1 MKAHLTSFGLP
12 QADGCESHD
21 AFAVKAWDE
30 TVIAVLADGAGPSK
44 AAREAAQ
51 RAVRSLVS
59 NYESRPRT

>member
-30 TVIAVLADGAGPSK
+30 TVIAVLADAPGPRRRPAK
-44 AAREAAQ
+44 RPNARF
-51 RAVRSLVS
+51 VRW
-59 NYESRPRT
+59 

>member
-30 TVIAVLADGAGPSK
+30 TVIAVLADSAGPSSGGP
-44 AAREAAQ
+44 
-51 RAVRSLVS
+51 RSGPTRGSFVGEQL
-59 NYESRPRT
+59 